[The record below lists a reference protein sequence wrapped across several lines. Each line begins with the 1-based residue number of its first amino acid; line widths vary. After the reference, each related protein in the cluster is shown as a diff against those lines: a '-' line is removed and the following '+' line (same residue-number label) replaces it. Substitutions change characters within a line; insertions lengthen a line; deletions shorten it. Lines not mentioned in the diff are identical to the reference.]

1 MNIVNLMQLQIS
13 VHFVFAFCPQKKNV
27 YIFVCD
33 ILIMSTRVAKDE
45 MGSDG
50 HQVPDQTIQRLAA
63 SHPHRQHRH
72 RLHRGE

>member
-1 MNIVNLMQLQIS
+1 MFLCGV
-13 VHFVFAFCPQKKNV
+13 V
-27 YIFVCD
+27 
-33 ILIMSTRVAKDE
+33 ILFTRVAEDE

-72 RLHRGE
+72 SLHRGTLQNIPQSFSISTLVIKQILLDFTNF

>member
-1 MNIVNLMQLQIS
+1 MFLCGV
-13 VHFVFAFCPQKKNV
+13 V
-27 YIFVCD
+27 
-33 ILIMSTRVAKDE
+33 IMFTRVAKDE